1 MSRNR
6 ATRTKDERF
15 IVTLYEMALEAG
27 EASAPFSRYEVGVR
41 AVLNP
46 KGVDT
51 ICKLLIQANFI
62 RKQEEDMVY
71 LTPNGIR
78 LAEQLSES

>member
-15 IVTLYEMALEAG
+15 MATLYEMALETG
-27 EASAPFSRYEVGVR
+27 EIDTAFSRYEVGTR
-41 AVLNP
+41 AVLTD
-46 KGVDT
+46 KAVDT

-62 RKQEEDMVY
+62 RKREEDQVY
-71 LTPNGIR
+71 LTPHGMK
-78 LAEQLSES
+78 LAAELV

>member
-15 IVTLYEMALEAG
+15 IITLYEMALESGDLEIAF
-27 EASAPFSRYEVGVR
+27 PRYEVGVR
-41 AVLNP
+41 AVLSE

-62 RKQEEDMVY
+62 RKREEEMVY
-71 LTPNGIR
+71 LTPNGVR
-78 LAEQLSES
+78 LAEQLLPM

>member
-15 IVTLYEMALEAG
+15 LITLYEMALETG
-27 EASAPFSRYEVGVR
+27 ETDAPFPRYEVGVR

-62 RKQEEDMVY
+62 RKKEEDEVY
-71 LTPNGIR
+71 LTPHGVK
-78 LAEQLSES
+78 LAQQLSEE